1 MEAKNIHNMAD
12 IKGLTSLEAKKR
24 LEKYGLNE
32 IPEKDET
39 MFHRI
44 FKRFWGPIPWMIEV
58 AAVLSAAVKKWEDLT
73 IIVIMLL
80 TNAVLDF
87 YQESKALNAIKAL
100 KKSLA
105 QKSLVLR
112 DGKWIGVEAKEIV
125 PGDIIKLKIGDIVP
139 ADAKLLEGDY
149 ILADMSALTGE
160 SLPVTKKVG
169 DEIYGNAIIK
179 KGDMLAEVTKTGLD
193 TYFGQTVKLVARAE
207 KEQKSHF
214 QKMVISVGNFLI
226 LITLALIAVIIFVGL
241 FRHENIFDLLEFSLV
256 LTVAAI
262 PVALPAV
269 LTVTMAVG
277 AVNLAKKHAIVSRLQ
292 AIEELAGMDIL
303 CSDKTGTLTKN
314 EMTISDPYTLADY
327 TADDVLL
334 YGALA
339 SKEENDDP
347 IEKPIFA
354 YVKEKKLDK
363 KLSDYHL
370 KKFAPFD
377 PVSKRTEAEFDSVTV
392 TKGAPQVII
401 EISKKDFDEQKLN
414 SVVHQYAQKGFRTL
428 GVAIKK
434 KGENDYTLA
443 GLIPL
448 YDPPREDSINTIA
461 DLKAHGVEV
470 KMVTGDN
477 LAVAQYI
484 AGVLDIG
491 TDIENIN
498 QLKGHDTKEY
508 DLLAKIISQTIF
520 NKVYNNKEKAD
531 EYSDEV
537 VKEVQKELENVPL
550 PKGHIKQHESQVV
563 EIIENANGFA
573 QVFPKDKYFI
583 VDKLQKAKHIVGMT
597 GDGVNDA
604 PALKKADCGIAV
616 SGATDAARASAD
628 IVLIMPGLQV
638 INDAVKQARI
648 TFERMKG
655 YTIYRITETIRVIL
669 FMTASIVI
677 FQFYPVTALMIIILA
692 LLNDIP
698 ILSIAYDN
706 TRINMK
712 PVSWDMSEVLILSSW
727 LGFAGVIS
735 SFLAFFLLKDY
746 FKLPDEL
753 IQSIIFMK
761 LIVAGHG
768 TVYNTRTTNWFWKK
782 PFPAKILFNASL
794 LSALIGTIIAVYG
807 FGLLTPTGWRWAGL
821 TWVYALIWFVFND
834 IVKMSVIKFFKRR
847 GKLNI

>member
-1 MEAKNIHNMAD
+1 MMNSKKVNGMVKT
-12 IKGLTSLEAKKR
+12 KGLTSSEAKKR
-24 LEKYGLNE
+24 LEKFGMNE

-39 MFHRI
+39 LFHRI
-44 FKRFWGPIPWMIEV
+44 FRRFWGPIPWMIEV

-105 QKSLVLR
+105 QKTLVQR
-112 DGKWIGVEAKEIV
+112 DGKWVEIDAKEIV

-160 SLPVTKKVG
+160 SLPVTKKVD

-179 KGDMLAEVTKTGLD
+179 KGEMLARVTKTGLD
-193 TYFGQTVKLVARAE
+193 TYFGKTVKLVAKAQ

-214 QKMVISVGNFLI
+214 QKMVVTVGNFLI
-226 LITLALIAVIIFVGL
+226 LITVVLIAVIIFVGL

-277 AVNLAKKHAIVSRLQ
+277 AVNLAKKKAIVSRLQ

-314 EMTISDPYTLADY
+314 EMSISDPYATNDY
-327 TADDVLL
+327 RADDVLF
-334 YGALA
+334 YGGLA
-339 SKEENDDP
+339 SKEENKDP
-347 IEKPIFA
+347 IEIPIFN
-354 YVKEKKLDK
+354 YLKEKNLSSKLA
-363 KLSDYHL
+363 DYHL
-370 KKFAPFD
+370 KKFVPFD
-377 PVSKRTEAEFDSVTV
+377 PVIKRTEAEFEELTV
-392 TKGAPQVII
+392 TKGAPQVIA
-401 EISKKDFDEQKLN
+401 ELSKKDFDEEKLN
-414 SVVHQYAQKGFRTL
+414 ATINEYAQKGFRTL
-428 GVAIKK
+428 GVAVKK
-434 KGENDYTLA
+434 KGENA
-443 GLIPL
+443 FRFVGLIPL
-448 YDPPREDSINTIA
+448 FDPPRDDSKETIS
-461 DLKAHGVEV
+461 DLKVHGVDV

-484 AGVLDIG
+484 SRVLNIG
-491 TDIENIN
+491 DEIENIN
-498 QLKGHDTKEY
+498 QLKGH
-508 DLLAKIISQTIF
+508 
-520 NKVYNNKEKAD
+520 
-531 EYSDEV
+531 
-537 VKEVQKELENVPL
+537 
-550 PKGHIKQHESQVV
+550 IKQHESEIV

-573 QVFPKDKYFI
+573 QVFPEDKYFI

-628 IVLIMPGLQV
+628 IVLMAPGLKV
-638 INDAVKQARI
+638 INEAVKQARI

-669 FMTASIVI
+669 FMTAAIVI

-698 ILSIAYDN
+698 ILTIAYDN
-706 TRINMK
+706 TKIKVN
-712 PVSWDMSEVLILSSW
+712 PVSWDMSEILILSSW

-746 FKLPDEL
+746 FKLPDDL

-768 TVYNTRTTNWFWKK
+768 TVYNTRTTDWFWKR
-782 PFPAKILFNASL
+782 PYPAKILFSASF
-794 LSALIGTIIAVYG
+794 LSAVIGSLIAIYG
-807 FGLLTPTGWRWAGL
+807 FGLITPTGWEWAGL
-821 TWVYALIWFVFND
+821 IWAYALSWFVFND
-834 IVKMSVIKFFKRR
+834 VVKMMVIRSYKRK
-847 GKLNI
+847 GKMNI